1 MTAADFWN
9 NKDRAQA
16 TIDEASAVR
25 AKVHPL
31 EALIQKTDDLEVLKT
46 LAEEEKDPDGQLT
59 AFHEVEK
66 EYSAV
71 LKELEDFEL
80 KMLLSGEFDKNNAF

>member
-16 TIDEASAVR
+16 AIDEASALR

-31 EALIQKTDDLEVLKT
+31 EALIQKTDDLDVLKT
-46 LAEEEKDPDGQLT
+46 LAEEENDPDGQVNRLP
-59 AFHEVEK
+59 
-66 EYSAV
+66 
-71 LKELEDFEL
+71 
-80 KMLLSGEFDKNNAF
+80 